1 MTQTLD
7 TISIIIISQ
16 SEKLSVVNVYIKRRP
31 PMKIDKNVN
40 TLFFFREQI

>member
-16 SEKLSVVNVYIKRRP
+16 SEKLSVGNVYIKKRL
-31 PMKIDKNVN
+31 PMKVDKNVN
-40 TLFFFREQI
+40 